1 LGVLDDRGAGYPA
14 DELTKIKFASLL
26 LCYLFHCR
34 EAIMYLIT
42 DDEAAAVKTMRQAY
56 DRLKELGWED
66 ILRFK
71 PEMIP
76 FGSAPFLGI
85 EVESY
90 QPIECE
96 YRGKS
101 DEGMNIF
108 ISLDSDDDEPLP
120 HERAVGLIMFRHH
133 K

>member
-1 LGVLDDRGAGYPA
+1 
-14 DELTKIKFASLL
+14 
-26 LCYLFHCR
+26 
-34 EAIMYLIT
+34 MYLIT
-42 DDEAAAVKTMRQAY
+42 DEEAAAVKAMRQAY

-85 EVESY
+85 EVGSY
-90 QPIECE
+90 RPIECE

-101 DEGMNIF
+101 DEGMTTTAHFHMNGQ
-108 ISLDSDDDEPLP
+108 L
-120 HERAVGLIMFRHH
+120 G
-133 K
+133 

>member
-1 LGVLDDRGAGYPA
+1 
-14 DELTKIKFASLL
+14 
-26 LCYLFHCR
+26 
-34 EAIMYLIT
+34 MYLIT
-42 DDEAAAVKTMRQAY
+42 DEEAAAVKAMRQAY

-76 FGSAPFLGI
+76 LGSAPFLGI
-85 EVESY
+85 EVGSY
-90 QPIECE
+90 RPIECE

-101 DEGMNIF
+101 DEGMSIF
-108 ISLDSDDDEPLP
+108 ASLDSDDDDPLP
-120 HERAVGLIMFRHH
+120 RERAVGLIMFRHH